1 VPASQHGI
9 SARTPLGAN
18 LWDGG
23 TTFRVWAPRARAVYV
38 TGRFGGHDA
47 WQPAE
52 ENRLLRDSGG
62 YWAGFVDGA
71 RDGDQYK
78 FYVEGEGTR
87 GYKRDP
93 YAREL
98 TRMPAYPFCDCVI
111 RDSDT
116 YPWHDSAF
124 HPPAFNDLVIYQLH
138 VGTFTGHDRRKRAGT
153 FLEVLDR
160 LDHLLA
166 LGINAVQLLP
176 IGEFAS
182 IRSRGYDG
190 SDLFSPEMD
199 YGLDAAELGF
209 HLKRVNALLA
219 RCGQAPINFDQLAA
233 PVNQLK
239 ALVDILHLHGIA
251 ILLDVV
257 HNHAGF
263 QIDGQPE
270 SIYFF
275 DRAPGTNPNDSLYFT
290 EQEQVG
296 GPVFA
301 FWKQEV
307 RQFLIDNACFFLKE
321 YHVDGMRYDRVDV
334 ILQDGGAGGARYCQ
348 DLSCSTGFVAP
359 DAIQVAEHWP
369 PDPWLVRPTTEGG
382 AGFHAVW
389 HDGLRYALRGAVEA
403 ASLGRETAVGLGGIA
418 WNLDSVGHHG
428 LQAAWRAVQ
437 FIESHD
443 EAYKDKG
450 PRGRMPSLADPH
462 NPRSWYAASRA
473 RVASGILLTAPGI
486 PMIFMGQEFLEDKPW
501 GDNPDHDPLIWW
513 EGLDSGDKTMSDYLR
528 FFQELVRLR
537 RRHPALRGDRINA
550 FHVNEADRVLSYHR
564 WLEGSGRDV
573 VVVASFREETLH
585 GYQLGMPRPGR
596 WLEDF
601 NADVYQNWVNP
612 ALAGNSG
619 QVWADGGPLH
629 GLPHSTSL
637 VIPANGLIVLT
648 VDGGDF

>member
-1 VPASQHGI
+1 MPASQAHLSGG
-9 SARTPLGAN
+9 TPLGAN
-18 LWDGG
+18 LAADGA
-23 TTFRVWAPRARAVYV
+23 TFRAWAPRALAVHV
-38 TGRFGGHDA
+38 IGTFGGKDD
-47 WQPAE
+47 WQPHE
-52 ENRLLRDSGG
+52 GNRLVRDDNG
-62 YWAGFVDGA
+62 YWAGFVPGA
-71 RDGDQYK
+71 RDGDPYMFHVAGQ
-78 FYVEGEGTR
+78 GSAGR
-87 GYKRDP
+87 KRDP

-98 TRMPAYPFCDCVI
+98 SRQPAYPECNCI
-111 RDSDT
+111 LRDSWS
-116 YPWHDSAF
+116 YPWHDGGYR
-124 HPPAFNDLVIYQLH
+124 PPAFNDLVIYQLH
-138 VGTFTGHDRRKRAGT
+138 VGTFAGRDRRQRAGT

-166 LGINAVQLLP
+166 LGVNAVQLLP

-199 YGLDAAELGF
+199 YGLDAGELGP
-209 HLKRVNALLA
+209 HLGRVNALLA
-219 RCGQAPINFDQLAA
+219 RRGQAPLGFDQLAP

-251 ILLDVV
+251 VLLDVV

-275 DRAPGTNPNDSLYFT
+275 DRAAGTNPNDSLYFT
-290 EQEQVG
+290 EQEHIG

-301 FWKQEV
+301 FWRQEV

-334 ILQDGGAGGARYCQ
+334 ILQDGGQDGVRYCQ
-348 DLSCSTGFVAP
+348 DLARSTGFVAP
-359 DAIQVAEHWP
+359 GGIQIAEHWP
-369 PDPWLVRPTTEGG
+369 PDPWLVRPVAEGG
-382 AGFHAVW
+382 AGFHALW
-389 HDGLRYALRGAVEA
+389 HDSLRYALRGAVSA
-403 ASLGRETAVGLGGIA
+403 ASLGRDAAVGLGGIA
-418 WNLDSVGHHG
+418 WSLDPAGHQG
-428 LQAAWRAVQ
+428 LPAAWRAVQ

-450 PRGRMPSLADPH
+450 PRARIPALADPG

-473 RVASGILLTAPGI
+473 RVAAGILLTAPGI

-501 GDNPDHDPLIWW
+501 GDNPDEDPLIWW
-513 EGLDSGDKTMSDYLR
+513 EGLDAGDKTMSDYLR

-537 RRHPALRGDRINA
+537 RRHPALRGERVNA
-550 FHVNEADRVLSYHR
+550 FHVNEADRVLAYHR

-573 VVVASFREETLH
+573 VVVASFREETLY

-596 WLEDF
+596 WLEAF

-612 ALAGNSG
+612 ALAGNGG
-619 QVWADGGPLH
+619 QVWADGAPLH
-629 GLPHSTSL
+629 GLPQSASL

-648 VDGGDF
+648 MDGGDF